1 MQDGI
6 IMSWCISDDPDTE
19 SVITKYPLFK
29 DFMENLHGSGI
40 DYQWSARETKIK
52 IILKNAFHCM
62 DDSGYYCAV
71 VDFTINIPKDDIL
84 NFKISCSSNR
94 YWYTRN
100 ALDQYLPDV
109 VYNTLDESIKK
120 GTGMPYKD
128 GFRSIVRYEL
138 VCLPVPGA
146 PF

>member
-1 MQDGI
+1 
-6 IMSWCISDDPDTE
+6 MSWCISDDPDTE

-52 IILKNAFHCM
+52 IILENAFHCM
-62 DDSGYYCAV
+62 DDSGYYSAV

-84 NFKISCSSNR
+84 NFKVSCSFNR

-128 GFRSIVRYEL
+128 GFRSIMRYEL
-138 VCLPVPGA
+138 VPVKVN
-146 PF
+146 